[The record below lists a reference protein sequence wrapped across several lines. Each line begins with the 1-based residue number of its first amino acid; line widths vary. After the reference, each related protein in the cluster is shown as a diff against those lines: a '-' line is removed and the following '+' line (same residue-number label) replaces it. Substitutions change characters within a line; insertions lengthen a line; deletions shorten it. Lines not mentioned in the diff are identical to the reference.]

1 MNDLKFAL
9 RLLWKNPAFTFVA
22 ALSLAVGIGANTVVF
37 SWIQETLLRPLPGVA
52 NAEQIIVLCNTHGS
66 DQSETLSPPDIR
78 DYGRLTN
85 VFSGII
91 GSQLTPACLTVNG
104 KPEWVYG
111 QIATANYFGVLGVKP
126 LLGRTFVAEEDLRPG
141 GAPVL
146 VLSEGYWRRRFGGET
161 NIIGR
166 VVDLNR
172 NSFTIVGVV
181 PGNFRGTMSGLR
193 FDFWAPVVM
202 YDQVAN
208 YGSLDDRGD
217 RWLHSQ
223 ARLQPGVSRAAAQA
237 AVDIA
242 ARQLEQAYPDS
253 NREIGLRVLALWKSP
268 YGGQALMLPVLS
280 ILFAVSL
287 GVLLIVAANV
297 ANLLLARATVRQK
310 EIAIRLAL
318 GAGRARLIRQLLTE
332 SVVLA
337 LLGGAV
343 GVIAAQWAE
352 QLFRAFM
359 PRTYLPIGY
368 DFTVDGRTLLFTGGL
383 TLLTGIVFGLVPA
396 FRASRL
402 DLSSSLKEGGRT
414 SGTALP
420 HHRLRS
426 ALVVAEVAL
435 ALVLLVGAGLCL
447 KGSRHAQ
454 RLDIGFDPR
463 QVLMAG
469 LRIGMNG
476 YDEPRGLV
484 FYRQLRERLAA
495 LPGVK
500 EAALASWFPLGF
512 EGGPRTSV
520 AVPGYERKPNEDT
533 GVSLSIVSPRYFA
546 ALGIPLLAGRD
557 FTDQDDSTH
566 PRVAIINETMA
577 KRFWPGQDPVG
588 RKFTI
593 WGGGREL
600 TIIGVAKNGKYRLL
614 SEPPKPFM
622 YFAYQQGVWGG
633 LNLGVAL
640 RTQGDPVTFAGALRD
655 QIRALDSGVEAWNTG
670 AMSDYVQAAF
680 LGPRIVSTLLAA
692 LGMVSL
698 VLAAMGIYGV
708 MAYVV
713 SQRTHELGIRL
724 ALGASA
730 QHVIQLVLS
739 QGMKLTGLGLVIGV
753 IGAVALSHSLTS
765 FLYGVSPFDLL
776 TFAGVGVTL
785 SAVSAAA
792 CLVPGW
798 RAARVDPMTALRSE

>member
-9 RLLWKNPAFTFVA
+9 RLLWKSPAFTIVA
-22 ALSLAVGIGANTVVF
+22 ALSLAVGIGASTVVF

-52 NAEQIIVLCNTHGS
+52 NAEQMVVLCDTHGS
-66 DQSETLSPPDIR
+66 EQWDTISPPDIR
-78 DYGRLTN
+78 DYAKLTN

-91 GSQLTPACLTVNG
+91 GSQMTPACLTMSG

-111 QIATANYFGVLGVKP
+111 QVTTANYFDVLGVKP

-146 VLSEGYWRRRFGGET
+146 VLSEGYWRRRFGGDT
-161 NIIGR
+161 NVIGR

-172 NSFTIVGVV
+172 ESFTIVGVV
-181 PGNFRGTMSGLR
+181 PAAFRGTMSGLR
-193 FDFWAPVVM
+193 FDFWAPLAM
-202 YDQVAN
+202 HQQVAN
-208 YGSLDDRGD
+208 FGSLNDRGD
-217 RWLHSQ
+217 HWLHTQ

-237 AVDIA
+237 AVNIA
-242 ARQLEQAYPDS
+242 ARHLEQAYPDS
-253 NREIGLRVLALWKSP
+253 NRQVGVRVLPLWKSP
-268 YGGQALMLPVLS
+268 YGGQSLMLPVLS
-280 ILFAVSL
+280 ILFTVSL

-318 GAGRARLIRQLLTE
+318 GGTRARLIRQLLTE
-332 SVVLA
+332 SLVLA
-337 LLGGAV
+337 MLGGAL
-343 GVIAAQWAE
+343 GVIAAQWCE

-368 DFTVDGRTLLFTGGL
+368 KLAVDGQTLLYTAGL

-414 SGTALP
+414 SGAALP
-420 HHRLRS
+420 HHRLRN

-435 ALVLLVGAGLCL
+435 ALVLLIGAGLCL
-447 KGSRHAQ
+447 KGSRKAQ

-484 FYRQLRERLAA
+484 FYRQLRERLAT

-512 EGGPRTSV
+512 EGGPSTGLG
-520 AVPGYERKPNEDT
+520 VPGYEEKPNEDM
-533 GVSLSIVSPRYFA
+533 GAIYGIVSPHYFA
-546 ALGIPLLAGRD
+546 TLGIPLLAGRD
-557 FTDQDDSTH
+557 FTDQDDGAH

-588 RKFTI
+588 RKFTV
-593 WGGGREL
+593 WGGQREL
-600 TIIGVAKNGKYRLL
+600 TVVGVAKNGKYRALN
-614 SEPPKPFM
+614 EPPKPFV
-622 YFAYQQGVWGG
+622 YFAYQQGVWD

-640 RTQGDPVTFAGALRD
+640 RTEGDPITFAGALRNE
-655 QIRALDSGVEAWNTG
+655 IRALDPGVETWNAG
-670 AMSDYVQAAF
+670 AMTDFVQAAF
-680 LGPRIVSTLLAA
+680 LGQRIVSTLLAA
-692 LGMVSL
+692 LGVVAM

-713 SQRTHELGIRL
+713 SQRTHEMGIRL

-730 QHVIQLVLS
+730 QRVIRLVLS
-739 QGMKLTGLGLVIGV
+739 HGMKLTAAGLVFGLL
-753 IGAVALSHSLTS
+753 GAVGLSHLLTN
-765 FLYGVSPFDLL
+765 FLYGISPFDLL
-776 TFAGVGVTL
+776 TFVGVVVTL

-798 RAARVDPMTALRSE
+798 RAARVDPMIALRSE